1 MYYISAVVSQFLTHL
16 YAGGA
21 VSFMETLFS
30 PVNLF
35 YSLKNFS
42 ITNFSCVPYMLLE
55 ILNQKEKIMNYEI
68 SSLRYVCFG
77 GAPAPGR
84 KINELANLFP
94 DVQFVKTYG
103 LTESSTRV
111 SHYFEDKNTIN
122 NNCVGKH
129 IPDVKYIIVDENDN
143 ECKTGEIG
151 EIAVKGNNVMKGYY
165 LRRRETEMALRNG
178 WLHTGDLG
186 WIDNENN
193 LYVVGRKKNII
204 IRGGENIYPEE
215 IEDILN
221 NHPNIK
227 ESLVYGVY
235 HETLGEVPEA
245 EITLNSEGDFNLQEL
260 INYCYNNLSN
270 SKVPLRFKVVDG
282 IDKTSNGKISRN

>member
-1 MYYISAVVSQFLTHL
+1 
-16 YAGGA
+16 
-21 VSFMETLFS
+21 
-30 PVNLF
+30 
-35 YSLKNFS
+35 
-42 ITNFSCVPYMLLE
+42 
-55 ILNQKEKIMNYEI
+55 MN
-68 SSLRYVCFG
+68 V
-77 GAPAPGR
+77 
-84 KINELANLFP
+84 
-94 DVQFVKTYG
+94 
-103 LTESSTRV
+103 
-111 SHYFEDKNTIN
+111 
-122 NNCVGKH
+122 
-129 IPDVKYIIVDENDN
+129 
-143 ECKTGEIG
+143 KTGEIG

-235 HETLGEVPEA
+235 HETLEKFRRRKS
-245 EITLNSEGDFNLQEL
+245 L
-260 INYCYNNLSN
+260 
-270 SKVPLRFKVVDG
+270 
-282 IDKTSNGKISRN
+282 